1 MTEPGLDL
9 HEWATRWS
17 QLEEAAAEDAA
28 GALPEMDR
36 LIEEMLT
43 ERGVQLDE
51 VVTEQGDDP
60 DLVRPFL
67 AAREITRVAEAGD
80 VDPGDVGA
88 AIEGYRSLYEHLSS
102 ERSAP

>member
-17 QLEEAAAEDAA
+17 ELEEAAAADAA

-43 ERGVQLDE
+43 ERGIQLDE
-51 VVTEQGDDP
+51 AVTEEGEDP
-60 DLVRPFL
+60 ELVRQFL
-67 AAREITRVAEAGD
+67 AAREITRSAEAGD
-80 VDPGDVGA
+80 VDPGDIGA
-88 AIEGYRSLYEHLSS
+88 AIDGYSALYEFLSS
-102 ERSAP
+102 ERAGP